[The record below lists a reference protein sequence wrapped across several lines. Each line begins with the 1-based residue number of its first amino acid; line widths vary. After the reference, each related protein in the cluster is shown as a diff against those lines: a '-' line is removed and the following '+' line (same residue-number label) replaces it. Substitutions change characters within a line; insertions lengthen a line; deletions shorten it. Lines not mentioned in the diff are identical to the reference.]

1 MIKKILSQFTFVI
14 LANVANAY
22 DFEAGGLYYTIIS
35 TTDLTCEVVSGD
47 KKYTG
52 DVIIPETVTYKNRDL
67 NVISIGSRAFEYCS
81 SLTSVEIPAS
91 VTEIADCAFEDCSSL
106 TSVGIPASVTEIADF
121 AFSGCSSL
129 TSVEIPASVTE
140 IAWCVFQNCSSLTSV
155 EIPASV
161 TKIASSAFSG
171 CSSIT
176 SVEIPASV
184 TAIGSEAFSR
194 CSSLT
199 SVEIPASVTKIASST
214 FSGCSSLTSV
224 EIPASVTEI
233 GSEAFSGCSSLTSV
247 EIPNSVRN
255 IGYDAFTELH
265 ELIIEDGEKDLAYYI
280 SQYSP
285 LTNLVKLSAAR
296 IIKAYNSYEVVFPN
310 VLDLLIDNYELN
322 NKTICRKIKKLTLGK
337 NATVA
342 KNLSLESITNLE
354 IITLNNPTATI
365 VCPKFTPKQ
374 YADLII
380 YVPEG
385 SLTAYQNAEGWKNF
399 WDIREVSTSG
409 ISGII
414 TDSEVHEVARYN
426 LQGQPVSDDY
436 RGFVIIK
443 YSDGTTCK
451 QLAK

>member
-67 NVISIGSRAFEYCS
+67 NVISIGSRAFEY
-81 SLTSVEIPAS
+81 
-91 VTEIADCAFEDCSSL
+91 
-106 TSVGIPASVTEIADF
+106 
-121 AFSGCSSL
+121 
-129 TSVEIPASVTE
+129 
-140 IAWCVFQNCSSLTSV
+140 
-155 EIPASV
+155 
-161 TKIASSAFSG
+161 
-171 CSSIT
+171 
-176 SVEIPASV
+176 
-184 TAIGSEAFSR
+184 
-194 CSSLT
+194 
-199 SVEIPASVTKIASST
+199 
-214 FSGCSSLTSV
+214 CSSLTSV